1 MIVTEVLN
9 LLISKSN
16 ERFCYIS
23 PYFIVQ
29 LNAFA
34 YSEEEYYSVRYN
46 LMNKLELSTGSD
58 KADALFEL
66 TRFVLPFEPVIAD
79 SLIHEQFKLSRE
91 LSYSSGTAGA
101 FQNRGMLLYF
111 EDDLL
116 GSLENLMSALRLFK
130 EDGNHTEIGRTYQRL
145 LVLFHFTGNMDKV
158 GAYYP
163 RIISA
168 FKKGNNQLD
177 LAVSYYWMG
186 YHHNNYDIRTEK
198 AKQYL
203 QKSIEI
209 CRKEEVSSILLAGL
223 YGSLALAYKR
233 ANDVDSAIILLRL
246 SNSYVEGNTDDERLT
261 RVINYKDMGLDYL
274 QAGQADSARFYFL
287 RSISEANELSYL
299 FTLSSCGIGLSQI
312 SKMEGNTGEALE
324 YLEMAYQAAMEINR
338 TGMFYADPGKR
349 FASEWVSDA
358 WPNIP
363 KYFNKSGKKFW
374 AKRFLRSASYDLS
387 DLFKSTGNPD
397 KALEYYGYYHA
408 WSDSLNKISRNRE
421 MLSMQ
426 LEYET
431 TLKDQQ
437 IAVLSQSNELKE
449 LRMRQYITILFGTGV
464 FIVMIVALLL
474 LLIRQRHF
482 KAQQEKSDLEQKLL
496 RSQMNPHFI
505 FNSLSSV
512 QNAILYNE
520 TDKAVKYLTRFGK
533 LMRQILESSAVEKV
547 SLADEIVTIEN
558 YLALQQIRFPD
569 KFDYKIDVDE
579 RIDTEEV
586 FIPPMLTQP
595 FLENAVEHGIR
606 HKSTQGEITVK
617 IEQQNGG
624 VVIMI
629 QDDGV
634 GRAKAEELRRQ
645 SNRDYKSMATAITQ
659 ERIKVLNRKLRHKI
673 TMEII
678 DLKDEQGEARG
689 TRVVFGVAV

>member
-1 MIVTEVLN
+1 MKSFAISVL
-9 LLISKSN
+9 LLL
-16 ERFCYIS
+16 
-23 PYFIVQ
+23 VQ
-29 LNAFA
+29 LSAFA
-34 YSEEEYYSVRYN
+34 YSEEEYYMVRFN
-46 LMNKLELSTGSD
+46 LMNKLELSTGRD
-58 KADALFEL
+58 KADVLFEL
-66 TRFVLPFEPVIAD
+66 TRFILPFEPIIAD

-116 GSLENLMSALRLFK
+116 GSLENLMSALRLFE

-168 FKKGNNQLD
+168 FEKGNNQLD

-186 YHHNNYDIRTEK
+186 YHHNNYDIRPEK

-223 YGSLALAYKR
+223 YGSLALAHKQ
-233 ANDVDSAIILLRL
+233 AKDIDSAIILLRL
-246 SNSYVEGNTDDERLT
+246 SNSYAEGNTDDERLT
-261 RVINYKDMGLDYL
+261 RVVNYKDMGLDFL
-274 QAGQADSARFYFL
+274 QAGKADSARFYFL
-287 RSISEANELSYL
+287 RSINEANELSYL
-299 FTLSSCGIGLSQI
+299 FTLSSCGIGLSKI

-324 YLEMAYQAAMEINR
+324 YLEMAYQAALEINR

-374 AKRFLRSASYDLS
+374 AKRFLRSASYNLS
-387 DLFKSTGNPD
+387 DLFKSIGNPD

-449 LRMRQYITILFGTGV
+449 LRMRQYVTILFGTGV

-505 FNSLSSV
+505 FNSLASV
-512 QNAILYNE
+512 QNFIVRQDDTKASIYLSRFSELVRSILNNSME
-520 TDKAVKYLTRFGK
+520 E
-533 LMRQILESSAVEKV
+533 QITLEQELS
-547 SLADEIVTIEN
+547 TIEN
-558 YLALQQIRFPD
+558 YLELQKVRFPE
-569 KFDYKIDVDE
+569 KFDYHIHVDDHLDQE
-579 RIDTEEV
+579 NIFV
-586 FIPPMLTQP
+586 PPMLAQP
-595 FLENAVEHGIR
+595 FIENAIEHGIKHR
-606 HKSTQGEITVK
+606 ETKGNISIRYTRNGQGLTFAIEDDGIGRKKSGELRQKFDKDHKS
-617 IEQQNGG
+617 
-624 VVIMI
+624 
-629 QDDGV
+629 
-634 GRAKAEELRRQ
+634 L
-645 SNRDYKSMATAITQ
+645 ATSITQ
-659 ERIKVLNRKLRHKI
+659 ERIKVINRKLRHII

-689 TRVVFGVAV
+689 TQVVFGVPL